1 MELIFRNSVHYLEP
15 VAVVNGSD
23 DDDIANDVDKKK
35 ADKQDSTRAATTA
48 ATIAS
53 LKILGQPLIVRNVGI
68 ATKFMKIDTIKIP
81 DKFPGV
87 IRLIREMF
95 PSININSFS
104 DHGNDDDNSGG
115 GSNSRDDIGS
125 DNDNSNHTNT
135 NTTSSP
141 SRNNTDD
148 NENRRIVIKKEDV
161 IDSNHNRR
169 TNSFALPI
177 NSIIYYYPSDNSN
190 NNNNYN
196 NNSNN
201 DLLTIH
207 PIVYPWD
214 FLNAVKKVLH
224 DEVTQRV
231 ISSTASVAKSSVIE
245 GPCIIEDGVTID
257 DFCKLKGPVYIGND
271 SFIGTGSLVRNCMIG
286 NNTQIGFNCEISN
299 SYFKGHDVSAHLN
312 VIGESII
319 GEHVWFGAY
328 SLPGNVMLTK
338 QNIKYEISDR
348 KSLDTGTFRFGA
360 VIGDNCKI
368 GASAIVLPGR
378 QVPAYT
384 EIQPETVF
392 RKVSSYH

>member
-1 MELIFRNSVHYLEP
+1 MELIFRNSVHYLIP
-15 VAVVNGSD
+15 VVNGSD
-23 DDDIANDVDKKK
+23 GDDGDNVANDVDKKK
-35 ADKQDSTRAATTA
+35 ADKQDSTKAATT

-53 LKILGQPLIVRNVGI
+53 LKLLGQPLIVRNVGI
-68 ATKFMKIDTIKIP
+68 ASKFMKIDTIRIP

-87 IRLIREMF
+87 IRLIREKF
-95 PSININSFS
+95 PSINIHSFS
-104 DHGNDDDNSGG
+104 DHDDDDNSGR
-115 GSNSRDDIGS
+115 GSIGR
-125 DNDNSNHTNT
+125 DNDNSNQTNT
-135 NTTSSP
+135 NTTSSS

-148 NENRRIVIKKEDV
+148 DENRRIVIKKEDV

-169 TNSFALPI
+169 TNSFVLPI
-177 NSIIYYYPSDNSN
+177 NSIIYYYQNDNNSKN
-190 NNNNYN
+190 NN
-196 NNSNN
+196 NN

-224 DEVTQRV
+224 DEVTRRM

-257 DFCKLKGPVYIGND
+257 DFCKIKGPVYIGND

-299 SYFKGHDVSAHLN
+299 SYFKGHDVTAHLN

-338 QNIKYEISDR
+338 QNIKYEISDG

-378 QVPAYT
+378 EVPAYT
-384 EIQPETVF
+384 EIQPEAIF
-392 RKVSSYH
+392 RKVSSFHQT